1 MKELTRSDIEESR
14 EPWGYTRRVPEG
26 SSSRQLALLPATLG
40 VLCDGLGIFLA
51 DDVAGGRVLFW
62 SNPAVWFG
70 ILHALYCFAIAA
82 WMFFGRWVW
91 TAPQMGLMS
100 LCMLGVLYTLNL
112 GSLTGVILYGTA
124 SPVVKTGLLLASFVW
139 YGFWGGACFAAVPR
153 DLGQRNAA
161 ASGLGWVRDCNGVP
175 AVRSQGCRKP
185 TWHAVSP
192 RQQSLHRCVS
202 SAHSDG
208 VVVSRIGDVLWG
220 ELRSPSSSLV
230 APVVSV
236 LGLTFTVFAT
246 MMMLVYPAK
255 IVAETGKPVLVD
267 MMTPADAPVPDA
279 CPSASQ

>member
-70 ILHALYCFAIAA
+70 VLHALYCFAIAA

-139 YGFWGGACFAAVPR
+139 YGFWGWHVLRRCRAIWANETLRRQV
-153 DLGQRNAA
+153 
-161 ASGLGWVRDCNGVP
+161 WVRYETATVYRQFGAKDAADRLGMQFHPSNKVFIAAFLLLIPMVWWYRELATFFGVNFVHLLLLLAAP
-175 AVRSQGCRKP
+175 A
-185 TWHAVSP
+185 
-192 RQQSLHRCVS
+192 
-202 SAHSDG
+202 
-208 VVVSRIGDVLWG
+208 
-220 ELRSPSSSLV
+220 
-230 APVVSV
+230 VSV
-236 LGLTFTVFAT
+236 LGLTFTVFTT